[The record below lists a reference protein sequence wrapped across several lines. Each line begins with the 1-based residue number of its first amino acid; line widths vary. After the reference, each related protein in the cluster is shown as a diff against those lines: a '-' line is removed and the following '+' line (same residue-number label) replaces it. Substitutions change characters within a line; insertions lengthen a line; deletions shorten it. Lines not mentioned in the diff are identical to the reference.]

1 VVGSAGHPRS
11 LSRASLFDG
20 AALTITAAVNL
31 TVLSRSSEIYTTRRL
46 VEAAQARGLAV
57 RVVDPLEVEMG
68 LGDEAPQ
75 VYWRRRRFPRTDV
88 VVPRIGLSIHQY
100 GLAVVNQLELIGIPV
115 LNGAYG
121 IAASRN
127 KMRSLQMLS
136 AAGVRV
142 PRTVMAS
149 DPSGL
154 KEMVRLVGGVP
165 VLVKLLSVNEKS
177 GVMICESLQSL
188 EAALEAILGLGQ
200 NIVVQQ
206 YLKGAK
212 GRDLRALVVGGEVV
226 AAMRRSAPLG
236 RFARNLRRGAQFEE
250 VELPPAY
257 AHAAIE
263 AARILQ
269 LEVCAVDMLEVKGGP
284 RVFEV
289 NSSPSIKEAETT
301 CGVDAAGRIV
311 DRALALA
318 LGRAAPRRAARV
330 RAAAAARVP

>member
-1 VVGSAGHPRS
+1 MH
-11 LSRASLFDG
+11 
-20 AALTITAAVNL
+20 L

-46 VEAAQARGLAV
+46 VEAAGARGVRA

-68 LGDEAPQ
+68 LFDEAPQ
-75 VYWRRRRFPRTDV
+75 AYWRGKRFPRTDV

-100 GLAVVNQLELIGIPV
+100 GLSVVNQLELLGIPA

-136 AAGVRV
+136 AAGVPV

-154 KEMVRLVGGVP
+154 KDMARLVGGVP
-165 VLVKLLSVNEKS
+165 VLVKLLSTSEKS
-177 GVMICESLQSL
+177 GVMICETLQSL

-226 AAMRRSAPLG
+226 AAMRRRPPVG
-236 RFARNLRRGAQFEE
+236 RFSRNLRRGAQFEQ
-250 VELPPAY
+250 VSLPPAY
-257 AHAAIE
+257 ARAAAQ
-263 AARILQ
+263 AARVLQ
-269 LEVCAVDMLEVKGGP
+269 LEVCAVDMLDVKGTP

-289 NSSPSIKEAETT
+289 NSSPSIREAESA

-311 DRALALA
+311 ERAMALVRR
-318 LGRAAPRRAARV
+318 GRAPAGAGRRR
-330 RAAAAARVP
+330 RDGAAAAARP

>member
-1 VVGSAGHPRS
+1 M
-11 LSRASLFDG
+11 
-20 AALTITAAVNL
+20 NL

-46 VEAAQARGLAV
+46 VEAAEARGLVA

-68 LGDEAPQ
+68 LGDDAPA
-75 VYWRRRRFPRTDV
+75 VYWRRRRFPRADV

-100 GLAVVNQLELIGIPV
+100 GLAVVNQLELIGVPV

-136 AAGVRV
+136 AAGIRV

-165 VLVKLLSVNEKS
+165 VLVKLLSTSEKS

-212 GRDLRALVVGGEVV
+212 GRDLRVLVVGGEVV

-236 RFARNLRRGAQFEE
+236 RFSRNLRRGARFERI
-250 VELPPAY
+250 ELPPAY
-257 AHAAIE
+257 ARAAIE
-263 AARILQ
+263 AARVLQ
-269 LEVCAVDMLEVKGGP
+269 LEVCAVDMLDVKGVP

-289 NSSPSIKEAETT
+289 NSSPSIKEAETA

-311 DRALALA
+311 DRAISLAEI
-318 LGRAAPRRAARV
+318 RAPAARRRARNG
-330 RAAAAARVP
+330 AAAAGGRAS